1 MWIVYRKKDRKV
13 VGMSAVCEPD
23 LEKDAA
29 LAEVVKGLVQ
39 GGSSDRYDAVQVKDA
54 ARALELM
61 SAPPEEVAISDAK
74 GKLQATVE
82 ARTPGFLLVSC
93 KAPDVHPADGVPEI
107 KADGTSFTTVEIQ
120 KVNARGEPQDSRNDN
135 EQVYLRTTAGT
146 ILDADGEK
154 TAASVKL
161 KQGKAS
167 FRLVS
172 EKARR
177 LATVTLFT
185 GDPALHDASIRIEF
199 I

>member
-23 LEKDAA
+23 LEKEAA

-39 GGSSDRYDAVQVKDA
+39 GGAPEKYDALQVKDA
-54 ARALELM
+54 ARALEML

-74 GKLQATVE
+74 GKLQAVVE
-82 ARTPGFLLVSC
+82 KPRRSFLLVSC
-93 KAPDVHPADGVPEI
+93 DAPDVHPADGIAEI

-120 KVNARGEPQDSRNDN
+120 KVSERGEPEESRNDN

-146 ILDADGEK
+146 ILDADGQK
-154 TAASVKL
+154 AATSVKL

-185 GDPALHDASIRIEF
+185 GDPALHEASIRVEF